1 MENNQEIID
10 SAELN
15 MMSTIS
21 HLETELAKIRAGK
34 ANPIMLKGISV
45 EYYGNMTPLN
55 QVASVSTPNSQ
66 TISIQP
72 WEKGMLEE
80 IEKSIINSNLGLN
93 PVNNGESLLINIPP
107 LTEERRVELT
117 KIAKSESEL
126 AKVSIRNS
134 RKDANNKIKALDIS
148 EDLKSNLEID
158 SQELTNKYIIKVD
171 EMFTLKEKDILTLQ
185 HMDLI
190 KIKDIY
196 SSPKYNS
203 KIIVAGWVR
212 AFRGNRFIELND
224 GSTIKNIQCVITES
238 KTNNEKRQKT
248 MNRN

>member
-10 SAELN
+10 NAELN
-15 MMSTIS
+15 MMSAVS

-34 ANPIMLKGISV
+34 ANPIMLKGVSV

-55 QVASVSTPNSQ
+55 QVASVSTPNAQ

-72 WEKGMLEE
+72 WEKDLLEE

-117 KIAKSESEL
+117 KLAKSESES

-158 SQELTNKYIIKVD
+158 SQDLTDKYIKKVD
-171 EMFTLKEKDILTLQ
+171 EMFTLKEKDILTL
-185 HMDLI
+185 
-190 KIKDIY
+190 
-196 SSPKYNS
+196 
-203 KIIVAGWVR
+203 
-212 AFRGNRFIELND
+212 
-224 GSTIKNIQCVITES
+224 
-238 KTNNEKRQKT
+238 
-248 MNRN
+248 

>member
-15 MMSTIS
+15 MMSAIS

-34 ANPIMLKGISV
+34 ANPIMLKGVSV

-55 QVASVSTPNSQ
+55 QVASVSTPNAQ

-72 WEKGMLEE
+72 WEKDMLEE

-93 PVNNGESLLINIPP
+93 PVNNGESLLVNIPP

-117 KIAKSESEL
+117 KIAKSESES

-158 SQELTNKYIIKVD
+158 SQELTDKYIKKVD
-171 EMFTLKEKDILTLQ
+171 EMFTLKEKDILTL
-185 HMDLI
+185 
-190 KIKDIY
+190 
-196 SSPKYNS
+196 
-203 KIIVAGWVR
+203 
-212 AFRGNRFIELND
+212 
-224 GSTIKNIQCVITES
+224 
-238 KTNNEKRQKT
+238 
-248 MNRN
+248 

>member
-15 MMSTIS
+15 MMSAIS

-34 ANPIMLKGISV
+34 ANPIMLKGVSV

-55 QVASVSTPNSQ
+55 QVASVSTPNAQ

-72 WEKGMLEE
+72 WEKDLLEE

-117 KIAKSESEL
+117 KIAKLESES

-158 SQELTNKYIIKVD
+158 SQDLTDKYIKKVD
-171 EMFTLKEKDILTLQ
+171 EMFTLKEKDILTL
-185 HMDLI
+185 
-190 KIKDIY
+190 
-196 SSPKYNS
+196 
-203 KIIVAGWVR
+203 
-212 AFRGNRFIELND
+212 
-224 GSTIKNIQCVITES
+224 
-238 KTNNEKRQKT
+238 
-248 MNRN
+248 

>member
-15 MMSTIS
+15 MISAIS

-55 QVASVSTPNSQ
+55 QVASVSTPNAQ

-72 WEKGMLEE
+72 WEKDLLDE
-80 IEKSIINSNLGLN
+80 IEKSIISSNLGLN

-117 KIAKSESEL
+117 KFAKSESES
-126 AKVSIRNS
+126 AKISIRNT
-134 RKDANNKIKALDIS
+134 RKDSNNKIKSLEIS
-148 EDLKSNLEID
+148 DDLKSNLEID
-158 SQELTNKYIIKVD
+158 SQELTDKYIKKVD
-171 EMFTLKEKDILTLQ
+171 EMFSLKERDILTL
-185 HMDLI
+185 
-190 KIKDIY
+190 
-196 SSPKYNS
+196 
-203 KIIVAGWVR
+203 
-212 AFRGNRFIELND
+212 
-224 GSTIKNIQCVITES
+224 
-238 KTNNEKRQKT
+238 
-248 MNRN
+248 

>member
-15 MMSTIS
+15 MMSAIS

-55 QVASVSTPNSQ
+55 QVASVSTPNAQ

-72 WEKGMLEE
+72 WEKDLLDE
-80 IEKSIINSNLGLN
+80 IEKSIISSNLGLN

-117 KIAKSESEL
+117 KFAKSESES
-126 AKVSIRNS
+126 AKISIRNT
-134 RKDANNKIKALDIS
+134 RKDSNNKIKSLEIS
-148 EDLKSNLEID
+148 DDLKSNLEID
-158 SQELTNKYIIKVD
+158 SQELTDKYIKKVD
-171 EMFTLKEKDILTLQ
+171 EMFSLKERDMLTL
-185 HMDLI
+185 
-190 KIKDIY
+190 
-196 SSPKYNS
+196 
-203 KIIVAGWVR
+203 
-212 AFRGNRFIELND
+212 
-224 GSTIKNIQCVITES
+224 
-238 KTNNEKRQKT
+238 
-248 MNRN
+248 

>member
-1 MENNQEIID
+1 MDNNQEIID

-15 MMSTIS
+15 MMSAVS

-34 ANPIMLKGISV
+34 ANPIMLKGVSV

-55 QVASVSTPNSQ
+55 QVASVSTPNAQ

-72 WEKGMLEE
+72 WEKDMLEE

-117 KIAKSESEL
+117 KIAKSESES

-158 SQELTNKYIIKVD
+158 SQELTDKYIKKVD
-171 EMFTLKEKDILTLQ
+171 EMFTLKEKDILTL
-185 HMDLI
+185 
-190 KIKDIY
+190 
-196 SSPKYNS
+196 
-203 KIIVAGWVR
+203 
-212 AFRGNRFIELND
+212 
-224 GSTIKNIQCVITES
+224 
-238 KTNNEKRQKT
+238 
-248 MNRN
+248 

>member
-15 MMSTIS
+15 MMSAIS

-34 ANPIMLKGISV
+34 ANPIMLKGVSV

-55 QVASVSTPNSQ
+55 QVASVSTPNAQ

-72 WEKGMLEE
+72 WEKDMLEE

-117 KIAKSESEL
+117 KIAKSESEW

-158 SQELTNKYIIKVD
+158 SQELTDKYIKKVD
-171 EMFTLKEKDILTLQ
+171 EMFTLKEKDILTL
-185 HMDLI
+185 
-190 KIKDIY
+190 
-196 SSPKYNS
+196 
-203 KIIVAGWVR
+203 
-212 AFRGNRFIELND
+212 
-224 GSTIKNIQCVITES
+224 
-238 KTNNEKRQKT
+238 
-248 MNRN
+248 

>member
-1 MENNQEIID
+1 MENNQKIID

-15 MMSTIS
+15 MMSAIS

-34 ANPIMLKGISV
+34 ANPIMLKGVSV

-55 QVASVSTPNSQ
+55 QVASVSTPNAQ

-72 WEKGMLEE
+72 WEKDMLEE

-93 PVNNGESLLINIPP
+93 PVNNGESLLVNIPP

-117 KIAKSESEL
+117 KIAKSESES

-158 SQELTNKYIIKVD
+158 SQELTDKYIKKVD
-171 EMFTLKEKDILTLQ
+171 EMFTLKEKDILTL
-185 HMDLI
+185 
-190 KIKDIY
+190 
-196 SSPKYNS
+196 
-203 KIIVAGWVR
+203 
-212 AFRGNRFIELND
+212 
-224 GSTIKNIQCVITES
+224 
-238 KTNNEKRQKT
+238 
-248 MNRN
+248 

>member
-10 SAELN
+10 NAELN
-15 MMSTIS
+15 MMSAVS

-34 ANPIMLKGISV
+34 ANPIMLKGVSV

-55 QVASVSTPNSQ
+55 QVASVSTPNAQ

-72 WEKGMLEE
+72 WEKDMLEE

-117 KIAKSESEL
+117 KLAKSESES

-158 SQELTNKYIIKVD
+158 SQELTDKYIKKVD
-171 EMFTLKEKDILTLQ
+171 EMFTLKEKDILTL
-185 HMDLI
+185 
-190 KIKDIY
+190 
-196 SSPKYNS
+196 
-203 KIIVAGWVR
+203 
-212 AFRGNRFIELND
+212 
-224 GSTIKNIQCVITES
+224 
-238 KTNNEKRQKT
+238 
-248 MNRN
+248 

>member
-15 MMSTIS
+15 MMSAIS

-34 ANPIMLKGISV
+34 ANPIMLKGVSV
-45 EYYGNMTPLN
+45 EYYGNMTPLI
-55 QVASVSTPNSQ
+55 QVASVSTPNAQ

-72 WEKGMLEE
+72 WEKDMLEE

-93 PVNNGESLLINIPP
+93 PVNNGESILINIPP

-117 KIAKSESEL
+117 KLAKSESES

-158 SQELTNKYIIKVD
+158 SQDLTDKYIKKVD
-171 EMFTLKEKDILTLQ
+171 EMFTLKEKDILTL
-185 HMDLI
+185 
-190 KIKDIY
+190 
-196 SSPKYNS
+196 
-203 KIIVAGWVR
+203 
-212 AFRGNRFIELND
+212 
-224 GSTIKNIQCVITES
+224 
-238 KTNNEKRQKT
+238 
-248 MNRN
+248 